1 MFFKFYL
8 IIDIFE
14 YALACR
20 LSCDTFK
27 YTAVLIVDKLNCT
40 LPSFKVRSPALYLSS
55 MCYQVHKSKLGLL
68 GIEKRLLL
76 DQVSIAVTKIMN
88 LHNILMCLLF
98 SRYNNDL
105 ELEDAIHT
113 AILTLKVDY
122 FQYLSHTNHSSL
134 LMLFS
139 FIIHYVHTFFVF
151 QESFEGQMTEEN
163 IEVGICNEAG
173 FKRLTPAEVKD
184 YLAAIA

>member
-1 MFFKFYL
+1 MFGWV
-8 IIDIFE
+8 
-14 YALACR
+14 
-20 LSCDTFK
+20 SS
-27 YTAVLIVDKLNCT
+27 LN
-40 LPSFKVRSPALYLSS
+40 LFKVLLCDALYTD
-55 MCYQVHKSKLGLL
+55 CTDHVLL
-68 GIEKRLLL
+68 FF
-76 DQVSIAVTKIMN
+76 
-88 LHNILMCLLF
+88 F

-113 AILTLKVDY
+113 AILTLKVCSLFKSIKSIFADTVTLL
-122 FQYLSHTNHSSL
+122 FFISYLHSC
-134 LMLFS
+134 
-139 FIIHYVHTFFVF
+139 VFVF